1 MRKALS
7 DLINSTIIYQY
18 SLPNIEKKIQKVH
31 FSTECDRCYAVRDNS
46 SLIELIYN
54 SIIDYS
60 FDEFSLTMD
69 SYKTLLAKALKI
81 KLKFNDNASQTSKL
95 KYGFYGEVLLY
106 SLLHKL
112 YGANCLISRGYFYN
126 PLENEETKGYDA
138 YHIIENIKENVVEL
152 WFGEVKFHIKHDS
165 AVRSVMT
172 NINKALSDKYLETNI
187 LAMVEYKDKIKDKN
201 SKIKAIIEKWE
212 SNPEIKIVDEL
223 KNNNMILIYPIYII
237 FDMNKYSY
245 DDCIKTIV
253 KYIKDNY
260 QSINP
265 VLTIDYK
272 LFFIFMPIQ
281 NVKQVKEEVL
291 KWIEE
296 KKPVLL

>member
-7 DLINSTIIYQY
+7 ELITNTIIYQY
-18 SLPNIEKKIQKVH
+18 SLPNFEKGIDKVH
-31 FSTECDRCYAVRDNS
+31 FSTVGDTCYNANDTT
-46 SLIELIYN
+46 SLIKIIYN

-60 FDEFSLTMD
+60 FSEFSLTPD
-69 SYKTLLAKALKI
+69 SYKGLLTKALKL
-81 KLKFNDNASQTSKL
+81 KLKFNENATQDSKL

-112 YGANCLISRGYFYN
+112 YGADCLISRGHFYN

-138 YHIIENIKENVVEL
+138 YHIIENIEKQTVEL
-152 WFGEVKFHIKHDS
+152 WFGEVKFHKKHETAIQS
-165 AVRSVMT
+165 AMK
-172 NINKALSDKYLETNI
+172 NINKALSDNYLETNI
-187 LAMVEYKDKIKDKN
+187 LAMVEYKDKIKNKN

-212 SNPEIKIVDEL
+212 DNPEIRIVEEL
-223 KNNNMILIYPIYII
+223 RNNHMILVYPIYII
-237 FDMNKYSY
+237 FDMNNCYY
-245 DDCIKTIV
+245 DDCIKDV
-253 KYIKDNY
+253 VNYIKDNY
-260 QSINP
+260 RSITP
-265 VLTIDYK
+265 SLTIDYR